1 MKKLL
6 NIYII
11 TLVLFAIVSCT
22 HQGAAK
28 PWSQQNYTPHFS
40 PPSDQIELNQSKT
53 VAISANISL
62 NKLKQIAAL
71 SNAGLKAAY
80 LKWQS
85 ELLKVYAAGTLPDPQ
100 VSFTHYIDEVE
111 TRVGP
116 QKQAIS
122 VMQKFPWF
130 GKLDLKKAMQT
141 HSARA
146 AKESYEAIKLSLF
159 KEIELLYF
167 DFYYLQ
173 ESLRIAEENKGL
185 LASFEPIA
193 RNLIKTGKSSA
204 DLLKVQVEL
213 GKIQDQI
220 SGLKLRWTPLKS
232 RLNEILNQAQS
243 EAIDLIAHLPERLP
257 LNEEKLM
264 WQVKNNPQVKAYD
277 YKSEALKNKVILA
290 RKNSYPDF
298 SLGFKYIRTDDSDMD
313 VDDNGKDPIM
323 ATFGFTLPINQ
334 RKYRT
339 LEASA
344 NKELDSVRWSQL
356 QHQRSLERRLSI
368 AFFELEDNE
377 RVLKLYRDTLI
388 PKNKQSLTITQ
399 QAYRNGK
406 ASFLDLID
414 IQRQL
419 LAFQL
424 MEQRSLSNIFKQ
436 EALIRELTS
445 PSLDDKELN

>member
-1 MKKLL
+1 MVKIFK
-6 NIYII
+6 ISIR
-11 TLVLFAIVSCT
+11 TLAVLTLASCAQRGGSYT
-22 HQGAAK
+22 SKHQLRTQHY
-28 PWSQQNYTPHFS
+28 PIDSL
-40 PPSDQIELNQSKT
+40 DIELAVKPTRISVDTGLNQ
-53 VAISANISL
+53 
-62 NKLKQIAAL
+62 LKQVAAIN
-71 SNAGLKAAY
+71 NAGLKAAY

-85 ELLKVYAAGTLPDPQ
+85 ELLKVYSAKSLPDPQ

-116 QKQAIS
+116 QRQAIS

-141 HSARA
+141 NSARA
-146 AKESYEAIKLSLF
+146 AKESYEAIKLNLF
-159 KEIELLYF
+159 KEIEVLYF

-173 ESLRIAEENKGL
+173 ESLRIAEENKRL
-185 LASFEPIA
+185 LSSFEPIA
-193 RNLIKTGKSSA
+193 RNLIKTGKGSA

-232 RLNEILNQAQS
+232 RLNEMLNQAQTES
-243 EAIDLIAHLPERLP
+243 IGLIASLPERVP
-257 LNEEKLM
+257 LSEEKLM
-264 WQVKNNPQVKAYD
+264 WQLKNNPQLKAYD
-277 YKSEALKNKVILA
+277 YKSEALKNKIKLA
-290 RKNSYPDF
+290 HKDSYPDF
-298 SLGFKYIRTDDSDMD
+298 SLGLKYIQTDDSDMD

-323 ATFGFTLPINQ
+323 ATFGFTLPLNQ
-334 RKYRT
+334 RKYRN
-339 LEASA
+339 LEGSA
-344 NKELDSVRWSQL
+344 NKELDSVRWGQL

-368 AFFELEDNE
+368 AFFEREDNE

-424 MEQRSLSNIFKQ
+424 MEQKSLSNIYKQ

-445 PSLDDKELN
+445 PSRDDKELN